1 MSGTMTDVFSGDAFS
16 SVTLTTLVNERY
28 PYVPTFLRD
37 LGLAPAQGMLTLD
50 AAFEEATGSIR
61 MLSAIPRGAPPSQ
74 AGHPKGTVRK
84 LPSYHFSREVEINA
98 DELLGIRARGSMNP
112 QTLQNLIIERVD
124 GPVGLKTEWAMTL
137 EHMLLGMID
146 GIVYDADNTTV
157 LYDFFNFFGVSRPA
171 ALNLSFSTGGADTNA
186 IGVGVMQMKRSM
198 VQALN
203 GMPTNGAQL
212 VILAGDNYF
221 DSLVG
226 SKEYS
231 TSKRNGAMGNQDAA
245 DRIVETTPYSAVVYG
260 GALWVNY
267 RGSDDGSMVA
277 VPTNEARAFLRGV
290 PGLFQTL
297 YAPADTFETV
307 SAIGLPLYLLNN
319 PERQT
324 SKRAVFELQ
333 SNPLVA
339 CLRPLSL
346 RRLTKS

>member
-1 MSGTMTDVFSGDAFS
+1 MSGTMTDIFSGDAFS

-50 AAFEEATGSIR
+50 AAFEESTGSIR

-74 AGHPKGTVRK
+74 AAHPKGMIRK

-98 DELLGIRARGSMNP
+98 DELLAARARGTMNP

-146 GIVYDADNTTV
+146 GVVWDADNTTK
-157 LYDFFNFFGVSRPA
+157 LYDFFTFFGVSRPA
-171 ALNLSFSTGGADTNA
+171 AVNIAFSGSGTDTAAINLAMIA
-186 IGVGVMQMKRSM
+186 MKRDM
-198 VQALN
+198 VKALN

-212 VILAGDNYF
+212 VILCGDNYF
-221 DSLVG
+221 DALVG
-226 SKEYS
+226 SKEYVA
-231 TSKRNGAMGNQDAA
+231 TKKIGATGNQDAA
-245 DRIVETTPYSAVVYG
+245 ERIVETTPYAAVVYA

-267 RGSDDGSMVA
+267 RGSDDSTVQ
-277 VPTNEARAFLRGV
+277 VPTDEARAFLRGV

-339 CLRPLSL
+339 CTRPLSL